1 MNNLE
6 EIAFKDVRHQ
16 NSLTYAEW
24 RKELRPAYP
33 IVWRDIFFGYVG
45 LVAIVF
51 LSTKIEF
58 SQPVIFMSGIL
69 LGSIVVG
76 ALLAYLALFLH
87 EAGHFNLH
95 PDKKTNDRLA
105 TIFLGILFGT
115 SIKSYRKIHWQ
126 HHLHLG
132 TTSDTETS
140 YFNALTPSFIIESF
154 TGIHLLKVI
163 LKKNKKDVLTA
174 ELKSN
179 SLQML
184 AASAILH
191 LSLVGALLWFHFYG
205 AAIIW
210 VAGMLVFF
218 PFFATLRQMLE
229 HRSELADKKTN
240 FNSVN
245 HGKLSRLFASDLF
258 SRIFG
263 GAGFNKHMIH
273 HWDPNIS
280 YTRFD
285 EVEKFLSECDTT
297 REIVSKSRTTYFK
310 TLRKL
315 LGQ

>member
-6 EIAFKDVRHQ
+6 EISYKDVRHQ
-16 NSLTYAEW
+16 NKLTYAEW
-24 RKELRPAYP
+24 RKQLRPVYG
-33 IVWRDIFFGYVG
+33 IVWRDIFLGYLG
-45 LVAIVF
+45 LAAIIF
-51 LSTKIEF
+51 LSTKVSF
-58 SQPVIFMSGIL
+58 TQPVIFIL
-69 LGSIVVG
+69 GLVVG
-76 ALLAYLALFLH
+76 SVLIGVLLAYLALFLH

-115 SIKSYRKIHWQ
+115 SIKAYRKIHWQ

-132 TTSDTETS
+132 STEDTETS

-163 LKKNKKDVLTA
+163 LKKNKKDILTP
-174 ELKSN
+174 EMKSN
-179 SLQML
+179 SLQLL
-184 AASAILH
+184 AACALLH
-191 LSLVGALLWFHFYG
+191 LSIVAVLLWFSFSA

-229 HRSELADKKTN
+229 HRSELADKKTD
-240 FNSVN
+240 FKSVN

-258 SRIFG
+258 SKVFG
-263 GAGFNKHMIH
+263 AAGFNKHMIH

-297 REIVSKSRTTYFK
+297 HEIVNKSRTTYFK